1 MALNDRG
8 AYLTRQLDDGRCIDV
23 VPLTYGRTRIQLSE
37 DLTTWSTLDE
47 W

>member
-1 MALNDRG
+1 MTALNNRR

-23 VPLTYGRTRIQLSE
+23 VPLIYGARIHLSA
-37 DLTTWSTLDE
+37 DLTTWCTLDE